1 MKIAVACDHAGF
13 PFKEM
18 VLEVIRAAGH
28 EPLDLGADCADP
40 LDDYPDSAVKVG
52 RAVQSGEA
60 ARGILLCGSGAGAS
74 IAANKLKGVYA
85 SVCHDTF
92 TGHQAVEHDDM
103 NVLCLGP
110 RVIGP
115 ELAREIV
122 IAFLAA
128 HFVGNDPGQE
138 RHARRVAKIKQL
150 ENLTPGDTV
159 KGQEKS

>member
-18 VLEVIRAAGH
+18 VLEVVRIAGH
-28 EPLDLGADCADP
+28 APLDLGADRLDP
-40 LDDYPDSAVKVG
+40 LDDYPDYAVKVG
-52 RAVQSGEA
+52 RAIQAGEA
-60 ARGILLCGSGAGAS
+60 ARGILLCGSGVGAS

-85 SVCHDTF
+85 GVCHDTYSA
-92 TGHQAVEHDDM
+92 HQAVEHDDM

-115 ELAREIV
+115 GLAKEILT
-122 IAFLAA
+122 AFLAA
-128 HFVGNDPGQE
+128 RFIGNDPGQE

-150 ENLTPGDTV
+150 E
-159 KGQEKS
+159 S